1 MGVKKAP
8 EAITTKTG
16 ETVTLNYCRKCMQ
29 NLPAKEFYECTDA
42 GFVDANG
49 LQSVCKSCVQEIYEY
64 FYTETKSIEKAIHK
78 TCVSLNMK
86 YSNECASATKSH
98 IETLLEGGK
107 KVNTV
112 MGIFKSKLIATNP
125 SMNKS
130 AIIDLTYSDMG
141 AIYTSQPLNIK
152 EIKIPDE
159 VIVFWGDDLTR
170 DDIQYLEMEYT
181 SFKGTHKAD
190 TYAEITLF
198 KRVCYTLL
206 DIKHARL
213 AGDDTN
219 KLVKELQDLMKNLAI
234 SPNAINASGT
244 DKGLDTFGLW
254 IQDIEKQEPA
264 QWLKTDPRGD
274 MYRDAG
280 NVEEYFQ
287 KYIVRPL
294 KNFITGS
301 KDFNIDESSG
311 DDDDDMFL
319 DDVVDYKNIDDGEV
333 GEV

>member
-1 MGVKKAP
+1 
-8 EAITTKTG
+8 
-16 ETVTLNYCRKCMQ
+16 
-29 NLPAKEFYECTDA
+29 
-42 GFVDANG
+42 
-49 LQSVCKSCVQEIYEY
+49 
-64 FYTETKSIEKAIHK
+64 
-78 TCVSLNMK
+78 
-86 YSNECASATKSH
+86 
-98 IETLLEGGK
+98 
-107 KVNTV
+107 
-112 MGIFKSKLIATNP
+112 
-125 SMNKS
+125 
-130 AIIDLTYSDMG
+130 
-141 AIYTSQPLNIK
+141 
-152 EIKIPDE
+152 
-159 VIVFWGDDLTR
+159 
-170 DDIQYLEMEYT
+170 
-181 SFKGTHKAD
+181 
-190 TYAEITLF
+190 
-198 KRVCYTLL
+198 
-206 DIKHARL
+206 
-213 AGDDTN
+213 
-219 KLVKELQDLMKNLAI
+219 LAI

-264 QWLKTDPRGD
+264 QWLKIDPRGD